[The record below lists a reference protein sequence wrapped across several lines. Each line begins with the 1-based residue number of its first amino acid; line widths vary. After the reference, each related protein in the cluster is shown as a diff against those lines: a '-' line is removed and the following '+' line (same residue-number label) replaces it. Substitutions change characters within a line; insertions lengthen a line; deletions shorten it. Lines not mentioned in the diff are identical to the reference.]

1 MKPFE
6 YARPT
11 TEAEAVEFLGE
22 EGVQA
27 VILAGGTDLTSL
39 LRAELVGPSRVVDLK
54 QIPSLHEVTRL
65 EGGVQIGSLVT
76 LADLAKNRLLDGY
89 RSLFDVVDG
98 VRSIQV
104 QGSGTIGGDL
114 CHLPNC
120 WYFRN
125 GYGLLGQENGVSLP
139 ETGDNR
145 YHAIFGN
152 EGAAKFVNA
161 SRFAPALMAWG
172 AKVRI
177 VGPSDKAGFFG
188 RSSGSTVDA
197 EWIPLEYFYVTPKT
211 ERQGNTI
218 LKPGQFV
225 SHIWLP
231 DAKLIS
237 SATYEVLQME
247 GLDWPLAAA
256 SVCLDVDG
264 GLVRDAS
271 IVMGHVA
278 PIPWVTGDS
287 SRWLIGRQ
295 INEETA
301 GMAADVAV
309 SSATPLS
316 MNEYKVQIARTAV
329 KRALLKATGQ
339 LDT

>member
-11 TEAEAVEFLGE
+11 TEAEAVEFLHEHGIE
-22 EGVQA
+22 SA
-27 VILAGGTDLTSL
+27 ILAGGTDLTSL
-39 LRAELVGPSRVVDLK
+39 MRAELVSPNRVVDLK
-54 QIPSLHEVTRL
+54 QIPSLHEVTRV
-65 EGGVQIGSLVT
+65 EGGIQIGALVT
-76 LADLAKNRLLDGY
+76 LADLVKSPLLKGH

-125 GYGLLGQENGVSLP
+125 GYGLLGHENRVSLP

-145 YHAIFGN
+145 YHAILGN

-161 SRFAPALMAWG
+161 SRFAPALTAFG

-177 VGPSDKAGFFG
+177 VGPVNKTVSSD
-188 RSSGSTVDA
+188 RSSRSSFDV
-197 EWIPLEYFYVTPKT
+197 EWIPLEYFYVTPKSD
-211 ERQGNTI
+211 RQGNTI
-218 LKPGQFV
+218 LKRGQFV

-231 DAKLIS
+231 DAEQIL

-247 GLDWPLAAA
+247 GLDWPLASA

-264 GLVRDAS
+264 GFVRGAS

-278 PIPWVTGDS
+278 PIPWVSDDA

-295 INEETA
+295 LDDETA

-309 SSATPLS
+309 SSAKPLS
-316 MNEYKVQIARTAV
+316 MNGYKVQIARTAL

-339 LDT
+339 LNS

>member
-1 MKPFE
+1 MKSFE

-22 EGVQA
+22 TGIQTA
-27 VILAGGTDLTSL
+27 ILAGGTDLTSL
-39 LRAELVGPSRVVDLK
+39 MRAELVSPSRVVDLK
-54 QIPSLHEVTRL
+54 QIPSLQQVTRL
-65 EGGVQIGSLVT
+65 EGGVQIGALVT
-76 LADLAKNRLLDGY
+76 LADLVKNPLLDSY

-125 GYGLLGQENGVSLP
+125 GYGLLGHENGVSLP

-152 EGAAKFVNA
+152 EGTAKFVNA
-161 SRFAPALMAWG
+161 SRFAPALMTWG

-177 VGPSDKAGFFG
+177 VGPSNKTNSRD
-188 RSSGSTVDA
+188 RSSGSSVDA

-211 ERQGNTI
+211 DRQGNTI
-218 LKPGQFV
+218 LKSGQFV

-231 DAKLIS
+231 DANQIS

-256 SVCLDVDG
+256 SVCLNVEAG
-264 GLVRDAS
+264 NVRDAS

-278 PIPWVTGDS
+278 PIPWVADDA
-287 SRWLIGRQ
+287 SRWLIGQ
-295 INEETA
+295 QLNDETA
-301 GMAADVAV
+301 GSAGDVAV
-309 SSATPLS
+309 MSAKPLS

-339 LDT
+339 LEL

>member
-1 MKPFE
+1 MKSFE

-22 EGVQA
+22 NGIQA
-27 VILAGGTDLTSL
+27 AILAGGTDLTSL
-39 LRAELVGPSRVVDLK
+39 LRAELVSPSRVVDLK
-54 QIPSLHEVTRL
+54 QVPSLHQVTRL
-65 EGGVQIGSLVT
+65 EGGVQIGALVT
-76 LADLAKNRLLDGY
+76 LADLATNPLLAGY
-89 RSLFDVVDG
+89 PSLFDVVDG

-120 WYFRN
+120 WYFRK
-125 GYGLLGQENGVSLP
+125 GYGLLGQDNGVSLP

-161 SRFAPALMAWG
+161 SRFAPALIAWG

-177 VGPSDKAGFFG
+177 VGTSHKTTSRD
-188 RSSGSTVDA
+188 RSGGSSVDA

-231 DAKLIS
+231 DANQIT

-264 GLVRDAS
+264 GFVRGAS

-278 PIPWVTGDS
+278 PTPWVAGDA

-295 INEETA
+295 IDEDTA
-301 GMAADVAV
+301 GVAADVAV
-309 SSATPLS
+309 SSAKPLS

-339 LDT
+339 LDS

>member
-22 EGVQA
+22 TGVDA
-27 VILAGGTDLTSL
+27 AILAGGTDLTSL
-39 LRAELVGPSRVVDLK
+39 MRAELVSPSRVVDLK
-54 QIPSLHEVTRL
+54 QIPSLHQVTRL
-65 EGGVQIGSLVT
+65 DGGIQIGALVT
-76 LADLAKNRLLDGY
+76 LGDLVKNPLLDGY

-120 WYFRN
+120 WYFRK
-125 GYGLLGQENGVSLP
+125 GYGLLGQEGGVSLP

-152 EGAAKFVNA
+152 EEAAKFVNA

-177 VGPSDKAGFFG
+177 VGPSNKTSSRD
-188 RSSGSTVDA
+188 RSSGSSIDA
-197 EWIPLEYFYVTPKT
+197 EWIPQEYFYVTPKT
-211 ERQGNTI
+211 DRHGNKI

-231 DAKLIS
+231 DANQIS

-247 GLDWPLAAA
+247 GLDWPLATA

-264 GLVRDAS
+264 GFVRDAS

-278 PIPWVTGDS
+278 PIPWVADDAG
-287 SRWLIGRQ
+287 RWLIGRQ
-295 INEETA
+295 LNDETA
-301 GMAADVAV
+301 GFAADFAV
-309 SSATPLS
+309 SGAKPLS

-329 KRALLKATGQ
+329 KRALLKATGK
-339 LDT
+339 LKP

>member
-1 MKPFE
+1 MKSFE
-6 YARPT
+6 YARPA
-11 TEAEAVEFLGE
+11 TEAEAVEFLNE
-22 EGVQA
+22 NACQTA
-27 VILAGGTDLTSL
+27 VLAGGTDLTSL
-39 LRAELVGPSRVVDLK
+39 MRAELVSPSRVVDLK
-54 QIPSLHEVTRL
+54 QIPSLHQIARE
-65 EGGVQIGSLVT
+65 EDGVQIGSLVT
-76 LADLAKNRLLDGY
+76 RADLSKNPLLDKC

-98 VRSIQV
+98 IRSVQIQ
-104 QGSGTIGGDL
+104 GCGTIGGDL

-125 GYGLLGQENGVSLP
+125 GYGLLGHDNGISLP

-145 YHAIFGN
+145 YHAVFGN

-161 SRFAPALMAWG
+161 SRFAQALIAWG

-177 VGPSDKAGFFG
+177 VGAANKTVSREGN
-188 RSSGSTVDA
+188 SGSSVDA

-211 ERQGNTI
+211 DRQGNTI

-225 SHIWLP
+225 SHIWMP
-231 DAKLIS
+231 DANQTS

-264 GLVRDAS
+264 GFVRDAS

-278 PIPWVTGDS
+278 PIPWVALDA
-287 SRWLIGRQ
+287 SRWLIGQ
-295 INEETA
+295 PLNDATA
-301 GMAADVAV
+301 SFAADIAV
-309 SSATPLS
+309 SRANPLS
-316 MNEYKVQIARTAV
+316 MNDYKVQLARTAV
-329 KRALLKATGQ
+329 KRALLKAIGQ
-339 LDT
+339 LVP

>member
-11 TEAEAVEFLGE
+11 TESEAVEFLGE
-22 EGVQA
+22 NGIQA
-27 VILAGGTDLTSL
+27 AILAGGTDLTSL
-39 LRAELVGPSRVVDLK
+39 MRAELFSPSRVVDLK
-54 QIPSLHEVTRL
+54 QIPSLHEVTRVD
-65 EGGVQIGSLVT
+65 GGIQIGALVT
-76 LADLAKNRLLDGY
+76 LADLVKNQLLTGY

-98 VRSIQV
+98 VRSIQI

-125 GYGLLGQENGVSLP
+125 GYGLLGQENSVSLP
-139 ETGDNR
+139 EMGDNR

-177 VGPSDKAGFFG
+177 VGPKTKTSSSDQ
-188 RSSGSTVDA
+188 SSGSSVDA

-211 ERQGNTI
+211 DRQGNTI

-231 DAKLIS
+231 DANQLS

-256 SVCLDVDG
+256 SVCLYVEE

-278 PIPWVTGDS
+278 PIPWVADDA

-295 INEETA
+295 LNDETA
-301 GMAADVAV
+301 GSAADMAA
-309 SSATPLS
+309 SSARPLS

-329 KRALLKATGQ
+329 KRALLKSTGQ
-339 LDT
+339 LMS

>member
-6 YARPT
+6 YTRPT

-22 EGVQA
+22 TGVQTA
-27 VILAGGTDLTSL
+27 ILAGGTDLTSL
-39 LRAELVGPSRVVDLK
+39 MRAELASPSRVVDLK
-54 QIPSLHEVTRL
+54 QIPSLHQVTRS
-65 EGGVQIGSLVT
+65 EDGIQIGALVT
-76 LADLAKNRLLDGY
+76 LADLVKNPLLDGY

-177 VGPSDKAGFFG
+177 VGPATKTGSRE
-188 RSSGSTVDA
+188 RSSGLTVGA

-211 ERQGNTI
+211 DRQGNTI
-218 LKPGQFV
+218 LKPGHFV

-231 DAKLIS
+231 DANQIS

-247 GLDWPLAAA
+247 GLDWPLATA
-256 SVCLDVDG
+256 SVCLNVEA
-264 GLVRDAS
+264 GLVHDAS

-278 PIPWVTGDS
+278 PIPWVTEDA
-287 SRWLIGRQ
+287 SRWLIGRPL
-295 INEETA
+295 NEETA
-301 GMAADVAV
+301 SFAADIAV
-309 SSATPLS
+309 SSARPLS
-316 MNEYKVQIARTAV
+316 MNEYKVQIVRTAV
-329 KRALLKATGQ
+329 KRALLKAIGQ
-339 LDT
+339 LNP